1 MKMKNCRWQMFSWL
15 MIGVLLL
22 TTILPGTIFATAT
35 PTANINGSYVRAST
49 NPDKKINARLKEQ
62 FKGKKMVTFLVKLG
76 QQVDAK
82 KVAEKTVKKA
92 EQQKQTMAKT
102 ELMKR
107 SAVVSSLRATTDET
121 QQNLKKYLSLQQR
134 IGKVKQV
141 ESFYIVNALAV
152 TATEDV
158 MKKLATFPEVAKI
171 LPNETRQLIAPHS
184 KKTAIVASI
193 ETKIAMVEK
202 AITKKAQTS
211 FVEPTSSVE
220 WNVERVHA
228 PEVWDQG
235 IDGTGIVVANIDT
248 GVRWDHPALKEK
260 YRGYNPADPKHPDH
274 EYNWFDAV
282 HGQSAP
288 YDEIGHGTHT
298 MGTMVGSEPDGT
310 NQIGVAPG
318 AKWITVKAFTCW
330 GGTDVDLLKAGE
342 WILAPKDADG
352 NPHPEQAPDIVN
364 NSWGGGPDLDE
375 WYRLVVQNWRAADI
389 FPEFSAGNEGP
400 GNGSIA
406 NPANYPESISTGAI
420 DIDDQLAF
428 FSSRGPS
435 PYEESKPE
443 ISAPGVDI
451 RSSVPNGGYEDDW
464 SGTSMAGPHVAA
476 VAALLKQ
483 AAASLTVDE
492 LEQILITAAF
502 PLTDSTYPISPN
514 NGYGYG
520 VVDAKNAMAAVQKG
534 LGKVSGQVSA
544 RVKAAQAPSSP
555 SPLRATVSILESR
568 RATPTNPEDG
578 SYSMIHP
585 AGTFTLRA
593 EAYGYRSQDQ
603 TVEILRD
610 GNVEANFIME
620 EIPKGTIHGTV
631 VDRVTQQPIANATL
645 SLLEDAAIV
654 PVKTDAEGGYT
665 IEAYEGSYTLHVAGA
680 NYYAQDEN
688 ITVTGDSD
696 AEVNIALKPFVG
708 YPGEISYDDGTAEDA
723 LAFLEAGQGWAV
735 RMSLPAG
742 KKAAMVTGG
751 LFLFH
756 DASFPEPGGTHFQV
770 AVYDASGPDGSPGKK
785 LVGPVNAT
793 ALRNGEWTEVDLS
806 EFGLVVDGDFY
817 LLFLQSVP
825 YPDTPA
831 LALDENSEANDRNW
845 VFYRGMWDPIPAE
858 FMVKGMIR
866 ARVSY
871 ESTGDDEPESEPV
884 SKK

>member
-1 MKMKNCRWQMFSWL
+1 MKNHRWQVFSWL

-22 TTILPGTIFATAT
+22 TTILPSTIFATAA
-35 PTANINGSYVRAST
+35 PTSNIPGSYVRAST

-62 FKGKKMVTFLVKLG
+62 FKEKKVVTFLLKLG
-76 QQVDAK
+76 QQVNAK
-82 KVAEKTVKKA
+82 KVADETIKKA
-92 EQQKQTMAKT
+92 KQQKQTMLKT

-107 SAVVSSLRATTDET
+107 SAIVSTLRATTDET
-121 QQNLKKYLSLQQR
+121 QQNLKKYLKLQQK
-134 IGKVKQV
+134 IGKVTQV
-141 ESFYIVNALAV
+141 ESFYIVNAVAV

-184 KKTAIVASI
+184 KKSAVVASI
-193 ETKIAMVEK
+193 DTKVARVEK
-202 AITKKAQTS
+202 AITKKAPTS
-211 FVEPTSSVE
+211 FVAQTSPVE

-228 PEVWDQG
+228 PEAWDQG

-260 YRGYNPADPKHPDH
+260 YRGYHPDDPKHPDH

-288 YDEIGHGTHT
+288 YDEVGHGTHT
-298 MGTMVGSEPDGT
+298 MGTMVGSEPGGA

-318 AKWITVKAFTCW
+318 AKWITVKAFSCW

-342 WILAPKDADG
+342 WILAPKDEDG

-364 NSWGGGPDLDE
+364 NSWGGGPELDE
-375 WYRLVVQNWRAADI
+375 WYRLVVQNWRAAGI

-400 GNGSIA
+400 GMGSIA
-406 NPANYPESISTGAI
+406 NPANYPESIATGAT
-420 DIDDQLAF
+420 DIHDQLAF

-435 PYEESKPE
+435 PYEEGKPE

-451 RSSVPNGGYEDDW
+451 RSAVPNGGYEDSW

-483 AAASLTVDE
+483 AVSSLTVDE
-492 LEQILITAAF
+492 LEQILIAAAV
-502 PLTDSTYPISPN
+502 PLIDSTYPTSPN
-514 NGYGYG
+514 DGYGYG
-520 VVDAKNAMAAVQKG
+520 LVDAKNVIAAVRQG
-534 LGKVSGQVSA
+534 LGKVSGQVRA
-544 RVKAAQAPSSP
+544 RVEAVQDASSP
-555 SPLRATVSILESR
+555 HPLRATVSILESR

-578 SYSMIHP
+578 SYSITHP

-603 TVEILRD
+603 TVEIPRD
-610 GNVEANFIME
+610 GNVEANFTME

-654 PVKTDAEGGYT
+654 PVKTDAAGRYT
-665 IEAYEGSYTLHVAGA
+665 IEAYEGSYTLHVTGA
-680 NYYAQDEN
+680 NYYRQDEN
-688 ITVTGDSD
+688 ITITGNDD

-723 LAFLEAGQGWAV
+723 IAFIDAKSGWAV
-735 RMSLPAG
+735 KMSLPEG
-742 KKAAMVTGG
+742 KKAALVTGG

-756 DASFPEPGGTHFQV
+756 DTSFPDPGGTDFQV
-770 AVYDASGPDGSPGKK
+770 AVYDASGPEGAPGKK
-785 LVGPVNAT
+785 LIGPVNAT

-806 EFGLVVDGDFY
+806 EFGLVVEGDFY
-817 LLFLQSVP
+817 LLFLQSAP
-825 YPDTPA
+825 FPDTPA
-831 LALDENSEANDRNW
+831 LALDMNSEANDRNW
-845 VFYRGMWDPIPAE
+845 ILDRGMWIQIEKE
-858 FMVKGMIR
+858 FEVKGMIR
-866 ARVSY
+866 ARVHY
-871 ESTGDDEPESEPV
+871 ESTGDDESEAKPV
-884 SKK
+884 PNE

>member
-1 MKMKNCRWQMFSWL
+1 MKMKNRRWQMLSWL

-49 NPDKKINARLKEQ
+49 YPDKKISARLKEQ
-62 FKGKKMVTFLVKLG
+62 FKDKKMVTFLVKLG

-82 KVAEKTVKKA
+82 KVAKEMVKKA
-92 EQQKQTMAKT
+92 KQQKQTMAKT

-184 KKTAIVASI
+184 KKSAIVASI
-193 ETKIAMVEK
+193 ETKVAMVEK

-330 GGTDVDLLKAGE
+330 GGMDVDLLKAGE

-364 NSWGGGPDLDE
+364 NSWGGGPELDE

-451 RSSVPNGGYEDDW
+451 RSSVPNGGYEDGW

-520 VVDAKNAMAAVQKG
+520 VVDAKNVMAAVQKG

-544 RVKAAQAPSSP
+544 RVKAARASSSP

-578 SYSMIHP
+578 SYFMIHP

-603 TVEILRD
+603 TVEIPRD

-631 VDRVTQQPIANATL
+631 VDRVTQQPVANATL

-665 IEAYEGSYTLHVAGA
+665 IEAYEGSYTLHIAGA

-688 ITVTGDSD
+688 ITITGDSD

-723 LAFLEAGQGWAV
+723 IAFMDAKSGWAV
-735 RMSLPAG
+735 KMSLPEG

-756 DASFPEPGGTHFQV
+756 DTSFPDPGGTDFQV
-770 AVYDASGPDGSPGKK
+770 AVYDASGPDGAPGKK

-806 EFGLVVDGDFY
+806 EFGLVVEGDFY
-817 LLFLQSVP
+817 LLFLQSAP

-831 LALDENSEANDRNW
+831 LMLDMNSGANDRNW
-845 VFYRGMWDPIPAE
+845 IFNRGMWMQIEKE
-858 FMVKGMIR
+858 FEVKGMIR
-866 ARVSY
+866 ARVNY
-871 ESTGDDEPESEPV
+871 ESTGDDEPESAV